1 MFASGGQTYPD
12 PWSLTNLP
20 KLGVNNSFVSL
31 RSQDS
36 TAAWAS
42 ALHRARASADERPV
56 ADAPEAALLARK
68 PAAKQHSPTT
78 PQTSEMARRR
88 RLGFSGDGDGDAVM
102 GRRIAQREERRK
114 SKNRRQSL
122 ISSMGLRLVAQGK

>member
-56 ADAPEAALLARK
+56 ADPPEAALLARK

-78 PQTSEMARRR
+78 PQMARRR
-88 RLGFSGDGDGDAVM
+88 RLAFTGEGSGDVKG
-102 GRRIAQREERRK
+102 
-114 SKNRRQSL
+114 SP
-122 ISSMGLRLVAQGK
+122 ISVSGQEGKWISVSQPFFS